1 MVIRK
6 SIVAAAVVLVA
17 TSVGSCSGDGA
28 SPTTTARID
37 YVAGAIEDF
46 SLNDDA
52 LARDIRTGDV
62 AAEIILEYI
71 EACLIWN

>member
-1 MVIRK
+1 MIISAGRIRLPCLYQDIL
-6 SIVAAAVVLVA
+6 S
-17 TSVGSCSGDGA
+17 
-28 SPTTTARID
+28 

>member
-1 MVIRK
+1 
-6 SIVAAAVVLVA
+6 
-17 TSVGSCSGDGA
+17 
-28 SPTTTARID
+28 
-37 YVAGAIEDF
+37 VAGAIEDF
-46 SLNDDA
+46 SLNDDT